1 VIRPAHVASEGQD
14 NWALG
19 IIGVLIFLGFI
30 LEGARI
36 LITGVPAERAVYAFI
51 GYPLSNLF
59 SRLPWD
65 WPSLYVYLWYAHAV
79 VGALFIAYLPFGK
92 MRHMIHTP
100 LTLILNYKRKE

>member
-1 VIRPAHVASEGQD
+1 MAIA
-14 NWALG
+14 
-19 IIGVLIFLGFI
+19 IIGVLILLGFI

-36 LITGVPAERAVYAFI
+36 LVTRVPTETAVYAFI

-59 SRLPWD
+59 SWLPCD

-92 MRHMIHTP
+92 MKHMIHTP
-100 LTLILNYKRKE
+100 LSLILNYKRKK